1 LRRNADSAEPA
12 LRLDQA
18 SADWPGVTLRLDN
31 GGMRRLRACL
41 IPLSL
46 RAADKRRSKN
56 MKTLEEQ
63 VREIA
68 DREEIKELTAK
79 YAHWVALGE
88 GARVAQLFT
97 DDGAFIN
104 EIMGQ
109 KPNIDVR
116 GRQQLD
122 EFYPRLKRGMALP
135 CIHNH
140 IIEINGDSAKGTCTI
155 EVRITQNKQSIIGSG
170 YYADNYRRVN
180 DQWKFAERH
189 AYFYHFVPLL
199 KGWTENS

>member
-1 LRRNADSAEPA
+1 
-12 LRLDQA
+12 
-18 SADWPGVTLRLDN
+18 
-31 GGMRRLRACL
+31 
-41 IPLSL
+41 
-46 RAADKRRSKN
+46 

-140 IIEINGDSAKGTCTI
+140 IIEINAFEAKSPCASTAAG
-155 EVRITQNKQSIIGSG
+155 
-170 YYADNYRRVN
+170 
-180 DQWKFAERH
+180 
-189 AYFYHFVPLL
+189 
-199 KGWTENS
+199 

>member
-1 LRRNADSAEPA
+1 
-12 LRLDQA
+12 
-18 SADWPGVTLRLDN
+18 
-31 GGMRRLRACL
+31 
-41 IPLSL
+41 
-46 RAADKRRSKN
+46 
-56 MKTLEEQ
+56 MKTLEEK

-88 GARVAQLFT
+88 GAKVAQLFT

-104 EIMGQ
+104 EVMGQ

-116 GRQQLD
+116 GRKLLD

-140 IIEINGDSAKGTCTI
+140 IIEINGDDATGTCTI
-155 EVRITQNKQSIIGSG
+155 EVRITQNNESIIGSG
-170 YYADNYRRVN
+170 YYADIYRRVN
-180 DQWKFAERH
+180 DQWKFA
-189 AYFYHFVPLL
+189 
-199 KGWTENS
+199 